1 VQWEAALSTVA
12 PGNICSL
19 VIEGHPFLPSSF
31 NLWCRCGKRLSL
43 RAAAR
48 PKRPS
53 LPGIHLSF
61 TVTGVDSIRLLH
73 CKSHKSAFPSPVN
86 SRERYLDPW
95 RCRSATAVFDPF
107 RNRKSLRE
115 AMRRPDR
122 WSQHSRQRI
131 ELYSRDRTT
140 LEQTI
145 VCCGLAL
152 KRR

>member
-1 VQWEAALSTVA
+1 MQWEAALSTVA
-12 PGNICSL
+12 PVNICSL
-19 VIEGHPFLPSSF
+19 VIVGHPFLPSSF
-31 NLWCRCGKRLSL
+31 HLWCRCRKRLSL

-53 LPGIHLSF
+53 LPGVHLSV
-61 TVTGVDSIRLLH
+61 TVRGVYSVRLLR
-73 CKSHKSAFPSPVN
+73 CKSHKSAFPSSVN

-107 RNRKSLRE
+107 SNRKSLRE

-131 ELYSRDRTT
+131 ELHSRDRTV
-140 LEQTI
+140 LEQPI

-152 KRR
+152 KER